1 MLTFQTR
8 TGLSALVLTTLALV
22 ACGGSAGNGAT
33 GSPPDSG
40 ASASGDD
47 DSSGGNGNGNGDDG
61 SGDDTNGA
69 DAGSADASSSDASTH
84 DSGTSADG
92 GSHADG
98 GTGSDGGTADGGGS
112 DAGATDTLDS
122 NRLRLLTSYD
132 TYLHQYA
139 STAQSNGLS
148 SSVGGVC
155 DILAKLDPSSVAVF
169 NTLTTRL
176 QGSKLRDGS
185 SMLWHI
191 TRIYRITGGQGAT
204 ATDPGSCGGG
214 EFNRMIMSMDPLL
227 QQTLVEANA
236 DEGAQASD
244 GTYDIA
250 DIYTGSDSY
259 WRDSHDLGG
268 PHAPFDLSDEADNGA
283 PRGQV
288 QYFTDPTSSLAHSPL
303 GREDLTSL
311 VDPYAIEMD
320 QDYDCPHNSNP
331 LCSYTFYGDLCF
343 PESSTL
349 GLDLFTKRYGDVD
362 ATWASAMC
370 STSGN

>member
-1 MLTFQTR
+1 VGVLTPKTR
-8 TGLSALVLTTLALV
+8 TGLSALVLATLALV
-22 ACGGSAGNGAT
+22 ACGGSSGNGAT
-33 GSPPDSG
+33 GAQPDSG
-40 ASASGDD
+40 TSASGDD
-47 DSSGGNGNGNGDDG
+47 DSSNSNGDDG

-69 DAGSADASSSDASTH
+69 DAGRADASAGDASTH
-84 DSGTSADG
+84 DGGTNDG
-92 GSHADG
+92 GDG
-98 GTGSDGGTADGGGS
+98 GGSISDGGTADGGGKGGS
-112 DAGATDTLDS
+112 DAGATDTLAS

-132 TYLHQYA
+132 SYLHQYA

-155 DILAKLDPSSVAVF
+155 DILAKLDPSSIAVF
-169 NTLTTRL
+169 DTITTRL
-176 QGSKLRDGS
+176 QGSTLRDGS

-191 TRIYRITGGQGAT
+191 TKVYRITGGQGAT
-204 ATDPGSCGGG
+204 ATDPGTCGGG
-214 EFNRMIMSMDPLL
+214 EFNRMIMSMDAQL

-236 DEGAQASD
+236 DLGAQASD

-250 DIYTGSDSY
+250 DIDSGSDSF

-268 PHAPFDLSDEADNGA
+268 PHAPFDLSDETDNGA

-288 QYFTDPTSSLAHSPL
+288 QYFTDPTSSLANSPL

-320 QDYDCPHNSNP
+320 EDYDCPHNSNP

-343 PESSTL
+343 PESTTL

-362 ATWASAMC
+362 ASWANAMC
-370 STSGN
+370 SGSP